1 MYHLQCHDVQE
12 DITGGPEIIALL
24 VFGVFLCDCPSYRD
38 IFYHQKIARENLYRV
53 VYNWGK
59 II

>member
-1 MYHLQCHDVQE
+1 MRYV
-12 DITGGPEIIALL
+12 TGGPEIIALL
-24 VFGVFLCDCPSYRD
+24 VLGVFLCDCSSYRD

-53 VYNWGK
+53 VYNWGT